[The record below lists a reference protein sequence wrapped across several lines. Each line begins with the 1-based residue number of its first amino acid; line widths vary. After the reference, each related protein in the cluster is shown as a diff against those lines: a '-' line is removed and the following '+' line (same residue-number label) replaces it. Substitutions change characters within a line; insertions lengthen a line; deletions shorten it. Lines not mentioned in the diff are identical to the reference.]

1 MSTKINVRS
10 PFYLNLTAPTVPL
23 KEFTCTTAFPRGLND
38 TGFAVDNQGIITA
51 PSPTFGFFESFTSSD
66 AGFSNDKY
74 ATVSTDTVRTI
85 TARTRIPV
93 GFSNTDSVH
102 KDCVLTAIQPGT
114 TSSVVEPTVCTGG
127 PTTSG
132 SISAVAL
139 DTGGNSTTIDLSSYF
154 NNETTYAV
162 SNSNPTLVTTSISGS
177 NLIISSNTIGG
188 SVTIYAIGRD
198 ASYPTT
204 CEAVQ
209 SISVTISLPAGSPA
223 FSCTTSPLSGGGVA
237 QDGTI
242 TRPSTT
248 GIILGVASSDGGSLL
263 SPEEVSAN
271 TGSTAQNVTLYFRIQ
286 VPSGYSNAGATLSP
300 DCSVT
305 YSQAGTAL
313 EDFNCTKAGLTGQTI
328 AKNGSINKGS
338 VAEGSI
344 VSFSPI
350 GFDPVDTDTSRV
362 VNFTI
367 EIPSGYNNAGSNL
380 PSPCSKTI
388 IQPATVGDCG
398 LNEFYL
404 STGKQSPGDFCDT
417 TYATSVL
424 TTSTA
429 SSITGLMGS
438 KICRNGTP
446 FDGRGLYY
454 GVLAGYVAS
463 AVGAGV
469 GDFYV
474 IQIDTTG
481 IVLSVEI
488 HTCRTGGSGT
498 GSIVL

>member
-10 PFYLNLTAPTVPL
+10 PFYLNLTTPTVPVP
-23 KEFTCTTAFPRGLND
+23 EFSCSTAFPNGLDN
-38 TGFAVDNQGIITA
+38 TGFAVDNQGIITS
-51 PSPTFGFFESFTSSD
+51 PSPAFGFFESFTSTD
-66 AGFSNDKY
+66 AGFANDKY

-85 TARTRIPV
+85 TARTRIPD
-93 GFSNTDSVH
+93 GFSNTSDVY
-102 KDCVLTAIQPGT
+102 KDCELTAIQPGT
-114 TSSVVEPTVCTGG
+114 TSSVVEPVVCTGG

-132 SISAVAL
+132 SISSVAL

-154 NNETTYAV
+154 NNETSYAV
-162 SNSNPTLVTTSISGS
+162 SNSNPTLVTTTISGS

-198 ASYPTT
+198 SSYPTT

-209 SISVTISLPAGSPA
+209 PISITISLPAGSPA
-223 FSCTTSPLSGGGVA
+223 FDCNTSPLTGGGIA

-242 TRPSTT
+242 TRPATT
-248 GIILGVASSDGGSLL
+248 GIILGVATSDGGSLL
-263 SPEEVSAN
+263 SPETVSAN
-271 TGSTAQNVTLYFRIQ
+271 TGSTAQNVTLYFRIE

-300 DCSVT
+300 DCSIT

-328 AKNGSINKGS
+328 AKNGSVYKGNTS
-338 VAEGSI
+338 EGDI
-344 VSFSPI
+344 VDWSPKS
-350 GFDPVDTDTSRV
+350 FDPVTSDTSRV
-362 VNFTI
+362 VNFTV
-367 EIPSGYNNAGSNL
+367 EIPAGYNNAGSNL
-380 PSPCSKTI
+380 PSPCPKTI
-388 IQPATVGDCG
+388 IQPANVGDCG

-404 STGKQSPGDFCDT
+404 STAKQSPGDFCDT

-424 TTSTA
+424 VTSTA
-429 SSITGLMGS
+429 SSITGLLGS

-446 FDGRGLYY
+446 FDGRVLYY
-454 GVLAGYVAS
+454 GVLTGYVSS